1 MAAAKCEAGSPP
13 ATQRPSERAA
23 CREGRAATGGPG
35 PAAAAPPFRGAAPGR
50 AHKRRGAAVASGGG
64 MQAGPGVQ
72 AVRPFKLRKSLGM
85 GQCGAA
91 ERGGGRCARNA
102 CALFRAATRR
112 EEVAGIRAKFPTKIP
127 VIRCSAGGGSRLLP

>member
-1 MAAAKCEAGSPP
+1 
-13 ATQRPSERAA
+13 
-23 CREGRAATGGPG
+23 
-35 PAAAAPPFRGAAPGR
+35 
-50 AHKRRGAAVASGGG
+50 

-91 ERGGGRCARNA
+91 ERGGRRCARNA

-112 EEVAGIRAKFPTKIP
+112 EEVASTRSLLNTA
-127 VIRCSAGGGSRLLP
+127 RLMEENRTLMRLKEMEYIERICENVGNISLNGNGDLLAQLQQLLERHAS